1 MMRKH
6 ISSQKEV
13 FPFCAIMVL
22 MDKQCKF
29 FWSLVYS
36 IGKVMQAL
44 PALNKVRN
52 GVKQLLVALGA
63 FSFLPQQDTCDFS
76 HSFCFFLQPSVS
88 YRQEELLYG

>member
-6 ISSQKEV
+6 ISSQTGV
-13 FPFCAIMVL
+13 CPFCAIMVL
-22 MDKQCKF
+22 MYQQCKS
-29 FWSLVYS
+29 FWGSVYS

-44 PALNKVRN
+44 PALNKVRDE
-52 GVKQLLVALGA
+52 VKQLLIALGA